1 MSLKLVIANKCYS
14 SWSMRPWLVMR
25 AFGVPFDELV
35 IPLRTAH
42 TKEMIARLS
51 PSGKVPVLIDGD
63 ALVFESLAII
73 EYLAEKFPQVAI
85 WPKDVFARAQA
96 RSIAN
101 EMHGGFLPLRQA
113 LPMNL
118 GKRFRTPQLSDDA
131 KANVARIEQLWRETS
146 AEFGGR
152 GDFLLGE
159 FSAADAMYAPVVT
172 RLDTYQIPV
181 AEDTRRYMDCVLR
194 HPAVRVWTLEALA
207 EEWTIPDYEVG
218 HEAVEDLRVP
228 T

>member
-1 MSLKLVIANKCYS
+1 MSLKLVIANKRYS

-35 IPLRTAH
+35 IPLRTPQ
-42 TKEMIARLS
+42 TKELITRLS

-63 ALVFESLAII
+63 ALVWESLAII

-96 RSIAN
+96 RSISN

-118 GKRFRTPQLSDDA
+118 VKRFRTPQMSEGVQ
-131 KANVARIEQLWRETS
+131 ANVARIEQIWRETA
-146 AEFGGR
+146 AEFAGR
-152 GDFLLGE
+152 GDFLLGD
-159 FSAADAMYAPVVT
+159 FSAADAMFAPVVT
-172 RLDTYQIPV
+172 RFETYQIPV
-181 AEDTRRYMDCVLR
+181 APDTRRYMDNVLN
-194 HPAVRVWTLEALA
+194 HSAVLAWKAAALA
-207 EEWTIPDYEVG
+207 EPWTITDYEAG
-218 HEAVEDLRVP
+218 HEAVETVN
-228 T
+228 

>member
-1 MSLKLVIANKCYS
+1 MSLKLVIANKRYS

-25 AFGVPFDELV
+25 AFGIPFDELV
-35 IPLRTAH
+35 VPLRTPQ

-63 ALVFESLAII
+63 ALVWESLAII
-73 EYLAEKFPQVAI
+73 EYLAEKFPTVAI

-96 RSIAN
+96 RSISN

-118 GKRFRTPQLSDDA
+118 AKRFRTPQMSEDVQ
-131 KANVARIEQLWRETS
+131 ANVARIEQLWRETT
-146 AEFGGR
+146 AEFAGR
-152 GDFLLGE
+152 GSYLLGD
-159 FSAADAMYAPVVT
+159 FSAADAMFAPVVT

-181 AEDTRRYMDCVLR
+181 APDTRRYMDAVLA
-194 HPAVRVWTLEALA
+194 HPAFLA
-207 EEWTIPDYEVG
+207 WKAGAQAEPWTIPDYEAG
-218 HEAVEDLRVP
+218 HEAVETVN
-228 T
+228 

>member
-25 AFGVPFDELV
+25 AFGVPFAELV
-35 IPLRTAH
+35 VPLRTAQ

-63 ALVFESLAII
+63 ALVWESLAII
-73 EYLAEKFPQVAI
+73 EHLAEKFPQVAI

-96 RSIAN
+96 RSISN

-118 GKRFRTPQLSDDA
+118 TKRFRTPQLSEDA
-131 KANVARIEQLWRETS
+131 QANITRIAQIWRETFT
-146 AEFGGR
+146 EFAGR

-159 FSAADAMYAPVVT
+159 FSAADAMFAPVVT

-181 AEDTRRYMDCVLR
+181 TADTRRYMDAVL
-194 HPAVRVWTLEALA
+194 HHSAVKAWTAEALA
-207 EEWTIPDYEVG
+207 EPWTIPDYETG